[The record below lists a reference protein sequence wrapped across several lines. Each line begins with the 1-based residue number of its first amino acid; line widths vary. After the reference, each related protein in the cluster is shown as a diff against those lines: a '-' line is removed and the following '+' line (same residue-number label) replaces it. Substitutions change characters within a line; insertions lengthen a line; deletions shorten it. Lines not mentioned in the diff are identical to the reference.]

1 MVAASLSMSDA
12 ASASGRTP
20 SIAAVK
26 AVTADLLGAD
36 YFTLLGLPRQF
47 EMTKAT
53 LDDRFRQLQREV
65 HPDRFAASDDASRR
79 ASMMLATQINAAYQT
94 LRSPLKRA
102 MYLLEQAGVEVGAE
116 SNTAMSPD
124 FLMSQMMW
132 REQVADARAAK
143 DTGALE
149 GLQSEIADDIR
160 DAYAD
165 LGQALDHA
173 SEQTSHQTSKQEN
186 QTHAAVEGVRRL
198 MFLEKLREEIE
209 DAIFALDDL

>member
-1 MVAASLSMSDA
+1 MSDV
-12 ASASGRTP
+12 ASAP
-20 SIAAVK
+20 SITPLMTAAN

-36 YFTLLGLPRQF
+36 YFTLLSLPRQF
-47 EMTKAT
+47 KLTTAM
-53 LDDRFRQLQREV
+53 LDDRFRLLQREV

-102 MYLLEQAGVEVGAE
+102 MYLLELAGVDVAAE
-116 SNTAMSPD
+116 SNTAMSAD

-132 REQVADARAAK
+132 REQVADARAAR

-149 GLQSEIADDIR
+149 ALQSAIADDIR

-165 LGQALDHA
+165 LGHALDHA
-173 SEQTSHQTSKQEN
+173 AGDKNLMQS
-186 QTHAAVEGVRRL
+186 AVEGVRRL
-198 MFLEKLREEIE
+198 MFLEKLRDEIE
-209 DAIFALDDL
+209 DAIFALEDL